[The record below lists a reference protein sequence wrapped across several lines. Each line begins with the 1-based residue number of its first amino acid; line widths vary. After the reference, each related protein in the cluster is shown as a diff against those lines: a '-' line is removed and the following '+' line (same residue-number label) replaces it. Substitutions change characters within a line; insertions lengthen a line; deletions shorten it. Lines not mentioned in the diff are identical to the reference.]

1 MVVYRDVLF
10 LLLLG
15 KWISNFLLYQLII
28 SGNCMPSLVYNLYVC
43 VRMCVYMPR
52 GGEMLVLVYMDNMHG
67 FAWFCKSGKDVK
79 INIFDFPC

>member
-1 MVVYRDVLF
+1 
-10 LLLLG
+10 
-15 KWISNFLLYQLII
+15 
-28 SGNCMPSLVYNLYVC
+28 MPSLVYNLYVC